1 MCTFGQF
8 LHTFLSPFTVTRS
21 MVRIQRRGSISS
33 MQRRAS
39 QKVPAP
45 KESLNEFEQR
55 REVPVE
61 QAIDLCVKRRA
72 FPRRVMW

>member
-1 MCTFGQF
+1 
-8 LHTFLSPFTVTRS
+8 
-21 MVRIQRRGSISS
+21 

>member
-1 MCTFGQF
+1 MQIDVVSLQEGMHLTLPK
-8 LHTFLSPFTVTRS
+8 LH
-21 MVRIQRRGSISS
+21 
-33 MQRRAS
+33 RRAS
-39 QKVPAP
+39 QKAPAP